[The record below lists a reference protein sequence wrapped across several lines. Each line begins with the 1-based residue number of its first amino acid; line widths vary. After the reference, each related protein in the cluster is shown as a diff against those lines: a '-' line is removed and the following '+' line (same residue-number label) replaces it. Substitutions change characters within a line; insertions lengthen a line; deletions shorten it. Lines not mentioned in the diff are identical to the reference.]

1 MYGIKTCGIKSY
13 LKVFEEKLGYKI
25 ELNNGKLTIKADE
38 KHKVSI
44 KKMESPFRGMSPHYE
59 VYTVINKEQYA
70 FFGNE
75 ENTVIHLARLLQV
88 FIDDYVEANH
98 DTFIL
103 DIRNLVRY
111 TYSFFKNHIENLPLV
126 AYDRDV
132 RDSVRLNE
140 FTTYTIE
147 EDGLVINILSPHIT
161 PYGLIITRGTKKIK
175 FDDTKEYESILR
187 FKYLFEERNIDFET
201 LLTKEFDG
209 KYTLLQKL
217 LMKEVFEYHD

>member
-13 LKVFEEKLGYKI
+13 LKVFEELGYKKEI
-25 ELNNGKLTIKADE
+25 NNGKLTIKADE
-38 KHKVSI
+38 KHRVSI

-59 VYTVINKEQYA
+59 VFAVVNKIQYV

-88 FIDDYVEANH
+88 FLDDYTEANH

-111 TYSFFKNHIENLPLV
+111 TYSFFKNHVENLPLV

-140 FTTYTIE
+140 FTTYSIE
-147 EDGLVINILSPHIT
+147 EDGLIINILSPHIT

-187 FKYLFEERNIDFET
+187 FKYLFEESSIDSET
-201 LLTKEFDG
+201 LGTKELDG
-209 KYTLLQKL
+209 KYTLLQIK
-217 LMKEVFEYHD
+217 LMKEVFKYHD

>member
-13 LKVFEEKLGYKI
+13 LKVFEELGYKI

-38 KHKVSI
+38 KHRVSI

-59 VYTVINKEQYA
+59 VFAVVNKIQYV

-88 FIDDYVEANH
+88 FLDDYTEANH

-111 TYSFFKNHIENLPLV
+111 TYSFFKNHVENLPLV
-126 AYDRDV
+126 AYDMDV

-140 FTTYTIE
+140 FTTYSIE
-147 EDGLVINILSPHIT
+147 EDGLIINILSPHIT

-187 FKYLFEERNIDFET
+187 FKYLFEESSIDSET
-201 LLTKEFDG
+201 LGTKELDG
-209 KYTLLQKL
+209 KYTLLQL
-217 LMKEVFEYHD
+217 NLMKEVFKYHD

>member
-1 MYGIKTCGIKSY
+1 MYGVKTCGIKSY
-13 LKVFEEKLGYKI
+13 LRVFEEKLGY
-25 ELNNGKLTIKADE
+25 EMDLNNEKLTIKADE

-59 VYTVINKEQYA
+59 IYTIINKIQYA

-75 ENTVIHLARLLQV
+75 ENTIIHLARLLQF
-88 FIDDYVEANH
+88 FIGTYVEANH

-111 TYSFFKNHIENLPLV
+111 TCSFFKNHIENLPLV

-140 FTTYTIE
+140 FTTYSIE
-147 EDGLVINILSPHIT
+147 EDGLEINILSPHNT
-161 PYGLIITRGTKKIK
+161 PYGFIITRGTKKIK
-175 FDDTKEYESILR
+175 FDDTEEYESILR
-187 FKYLFEERNIDFET
+187 FKYSFEEKGLDYEDIR
-201 LLTKEFDG
+201 TKEFDG
-209 KYTLLQKL
+209 KYTLLQIL
-217 LMKEVFEYHD
+217 LMKEVFEYHE

>member
-13 LKVFEEKLGYKI
+13 LKVFEELGYKKEI
-25 ELNNGKLTIKADE
+25 NNGKLTIKADE
-38 KHKVSI
+38 KHRVSI

-59 VYTVINKEQYA
+59 VFAVVNKIQYV

-88 FIDDYVEANH
+88 FLDDYTEANH

-111 TYSFFKNHIENLPLV
+111 TYSFFKNHVENLPLV

-140 FTTYTIE
+140 FTTYSIE
-147 EDGLVINILSPHIT
+147 EDGLIINILSPHIT

-187 FKYLFEERNIDFET
+187 FKYLFEESSIDAET
-201 LLTKEFDG
+201 LRTRELDG
-209 KYTLLQKL
+209 KYTLLQL
-217 LMKEVFEYHD
+217 NLMKEVFKYHD

>member
-1 MYGIKTCGIKSY
+1 
-13 LKVFEEKLGYKI
+13 
-25 ELNNGKLTIKADE
+25 
-38 KHKVSI
+38 
-44 KKMESPFRGMSPHYE
+44 MSPHYE
-59 VYTVINKEQYA
+59 VFAVVNKIQYV

-88 FIDDYVEANH
+88 FLDDYTEANH

-111 TYSFFKNHIENLPLV
+111 TYSFFKNHVENLPPV
-126 AYDRDV
+126 AYDKDV

-140 FTTYTIE
+140 FTTYSIE
-147 EDGLVINILSPHIT
+147 EDGLIINILSPHIT

-187 FKYLFEERNIDFET
+187 FKYLFEESSIDSET
-201 LLTKEFDG
+201 LRTKELDG
-209 KYTLLQKL
+209 KYTLLQMN
-217 LMKEVFEYHD
+217 LMKEVFKYHD

>member
-1 MYGIKTCGIKSY
+1 MYGVKTCGIKSY
-13 LKVFEEKLGYKI
+13 LKVFEELGYKKEI
-25 ELNNGKLTIKADE
+25 NNGKLTIKADE
-38 KHKVSI
+38 KHRVSI

-59 VYTVINKEQYA
+59 VFAVVNKIQYV

-88 FIDDYVEANH
+88 FIDTYIEANH

-140 FTTYTIE
+140 FTTYKIE
-147 EDGLVINILSPHIT
+147 EDGLIINILSPHIT

-187 FKYLFEERNIDFET
+187 FKYLFEESSIDSET
-201 LLTKEFDG
+201 LGTKELDG
-209 KYTLLQKL
+209 KYTLLQIK
-217 LMKEVFEYHD
+217 LMKEVFKYHD